1 MLLLKLD
8 FEKVEHEMIVQ
19 VMEHKWFPNKW
30 VQWIKGI
37 LGSGTS
43 SVLLN
48 RTHGKVFYCRRGV
61 RQGDHLSPLL
71 FVLAVYLLQSILNKA
86 KEVGILKLLISV
98 GYTSDFPII
107 QYTDDTLLIMEVC
120 PRQLIVLRAILNTF
134 AAYTCLKINYSKSN
148 MFSINVSQE
157 RLQHLAATF
166 NC

>member
-1 MLLLKLD
+1 
-8 FEKVEHEMIVQ
+8 
-19 VMEHKWFPNKW
+19 
-30 VQWIKGI
+30 
-37 LGSGTS
+37 
-43 SVLLN
+43 
-48 RTHGKVFYCRRGV
+48 
-61 RQGDHLSPLL
+61 
-71 FVLAVYLLQSILNKA
+71 VLAVYLLQSILNKA